1 MPMESSVTSPPAA
14 VAPPDPALP
23 RLWPERFD
31 MIDAWRGIAATGV
44 VVAHVGA
51 GHNIGHYSVILFF
64 VISGYCIAAAGE
76 SCVRRGWGFRGF
88 MWRRVRRIYPPYLLT
103 VAFFFV
109 TRMIR
114 EYRGGEGFSRPL
126 YQWAMN
132 LSLTQ
137 WLYLVA
143 HPQTWPFHNDT
154 LFVASFWTLCYEE
167 QFYLVMG
174 LLIIA
179 AGWVRRRNLLL
190 LVTLVALAWNFT
202 HLRLVYGFFLD
213 YWALFAIGAL
223 LFYRLCRMRH
233 VLLRRA
239 VDVWFLSFAIGFG
252 LLAFFRPQDTAGS
265 RPMYLE
271 FCIAS
276 TFALLLLFT
285 RPLSEGFKDHRFG
298 RVLMALGLI
307 SYSLYLVQ
315 EFNLV
320 LIATIS
326 KKLLPGHPPAG
337 LFWAVQTMGHILL
350 ASVFWYFCERP
361 FLNRRIVPG
370 ARTASVSGVAAA
382 LVDPK
387 EPAPGR

>member
-1 MPMESSVTSPPAA
+1 METSVTSAPPA
-14 VAPPDPALP
+14 PPPSASTLP

-31 MIDAWRGIAATGV
+31 MIDAWRGIAATAV

-51 GHNIGHYSVILFF
+51 GHDIGHYAVILFF

-88 MWRRVRRIYPPYLLT
+88 MWRRVRRIYPPYLFA
-103 VAFFFV
+103 VAFFFAS
-109 TRMIR
+109 RMIR
-114 EYRGGEGFSRPL
+114 QYRGGLGFSRPL

-137 WLYLVA
+137 WLYLVR
-143 HPQTWPFHNDT
+143 HPQTWPFHNET

-174 LLIIA
+174 LLILA

-190 LVTLVALAWNFT
+190 LLTMAALAWNYT

-223 LFYRLCRMRH
+223 LFYRLCRMRDPR
-233 VLLRRA
+233 LRRA
-239 VDVWFLSFAIGFG
+239 VDLWFLGFAVGFG
-252 LLAFFRPQDTAGS
+252 LLAYFRPQDTAGS

-271 FCIAS
+271 FFIAS
-276 TFALLLLFT
+276 TFALLLLVT
-285 RPLSEGFKDHRFG
+285 RPFSEAFRNARVG

-307 SYSLYLVQ
+307 SYSLYLIQ

-320 LIATIS
+320 LIAS
-326 KKLLPGHPPAG
+326 VAKKILPGSAPVG
-337 LFWAVQTMGHILL
+337 LSWTVQTMGHILL
-350 ASVFWYFCERP
+350 ASIFWYFCERP
-361 FLNRRIVPG
+361 FLNRRIGPG
-370 ARTASVSGVAAA
+370 ARTATAGGAAA
-382 LVDPK
+382 GLTDQK
-387 EPAPGR
+387 ELAAQG